1 MKARQRDVAPAAS
14 EADWAG
20 TVARAATEDVRELL
34 HAERRHR
41 RGRWFA
47 GGLVVLAVGAVA
59 TLLVRTSVL
68 EPVAG
73 APGEHSSAA
82 LAGNE
87 TGVLFDVAR
96 PFNGTPA
103 ADWADGAAG
112 IVLPAP
118 EAVGE
123 YSAAQVAETM
133 RLVRDVLVASR
144 LDRKLVVD
152 HDAAGYL
159 SLLAPDARRQLEPL
173 FAGGREPEV
182 QALVSLVAPGSTL
195 LPAAAKVSGTM
206 SARAGKDGTLVV
218 HTNYVFAYA
227 FVPPRGLHLIDAMNT
242 IVVVRADVDY
252 VWRAGDRWT
261 QGSRGLWFDAATG
274 FGYSIGCD
282 AYRKGFLAPVSAEH
296 SVTRQADDAEPGS
309 YFDPDSTLPPA
320 GGCRH

>member
-1 MKARQRDVAPAAS
+1 MARQRDVAPAVP

-34 HAERRHR
+34 HAERRRR

-47 GGLVVLAVGAVA
+47 GGLVVLAVGAVVA
-59 TLLVRTSVL
+59 LLVRTSLL

-73 APGEHSSAA
+73 APGEHGGAT

-87 TGVLFDVAR
+87 TGASFDAAR
-96 PFNGTPA
+96 PFRGTPA
-103 ADWADGAAG
+103 ADWADGAKG
-112 IVLPAP
+112 ITLPAP
-118 EAVGE
+118 KAVGE
-123 YSAAQVAETM
+123 YSATEVAQVM

-144 LDRKLVVD
+144 LDRKMVVD

-159 SLLAPDARRQLEPL
+159 GLLAPDARRQLEPL

-182 QALVSLVAPGSTL
+182 QALVSLAAPGSAL
-195 LPAAAKVSGTM
+195 LPAQPKVSGTM
-206 SARAGKDGTLVV
+206 SARPGKDGTLVV

-252 VWRAGDRWT
+252 VWRAGNRWT
-261 QGSRGLWFDAATG
+261 AGSQGLWFDAATG

-282 AYRKGFLAPVSAEH
+282 AYRKGFLAPVSAER
-296 SVTRQADDAEPGS
+296 SVTRQADQVEPSS
-309 YFDPDSTLPPA
+309 YFDPGSTLPPA